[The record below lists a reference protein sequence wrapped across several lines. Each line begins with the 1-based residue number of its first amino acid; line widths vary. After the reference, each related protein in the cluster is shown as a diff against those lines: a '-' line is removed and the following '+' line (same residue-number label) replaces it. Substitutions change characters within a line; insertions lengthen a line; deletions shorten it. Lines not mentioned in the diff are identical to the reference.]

1 MKDGLLLRPMT
12 PADAHGVYRTS
23 SEAIPATAEE
33 RQQVMSRSAEEI
45 GRRKQRFRHF
55 LEHDPEGA
63 WVAVDGDRVAGVAL
77 ALAREGVW
85 VLSLFAVAEEY
96 RNYGVG
102 KELLDRA
109 LLYAEGCRG
118 AMIASSTHPAAMRRY
133 ALAGFSLQPTLMAI
147 GKVRRESLPAGLK
160 AREGTEADLG
170 LAAEVDRLVR
180 GAAHG
185 PDLEFVLRTGSR
197 LFVAEGSAGIGYAVV
212 FEGSPGLLAATAP
225 ETAADLLWSCLAE
238 GGGSDVEVHWIT
250 SAQNWSLPVVLKA
263 GLSLSPAGPICVR
276 GELGP
281 LTPYLPSGPF
291 L

>member
-1 MKDGLLLRPMT
+1 MRDGILLRNMT
-12 PADAHGVYRTS
+12 AADADGVYRTS
-23 SEAIPATAEE
+23 SVAMPATADEL
-33 RQQVMSRSAEEI
+33 QQVMNRSPEEVV
-45 GRRKQRFRHF
+45 RRKERYLHF

-63 WVAVDGDRVAGVAL
+63 WVAVDGERVAGVAL

-96 RNYGVG
+96 RNEGLG
-102 KELLDRA
+102 KELLDRT

-133 ALAGFSLQPTLMAI
+133 ALAGFSLRPTLMAS
-147 GKVRRESLPAGLK
+147 GRVRRESLPAGLK
-160 AREGTEADLG
+160 AREGMEADLE

-185 PDLEFVLRTGSR
+185 PDLEFMLRFGSR
-197 LFVAEGSAGIGYAVV
+197 LLVAERPEGTGYAVV
-212 FEGSPGLLAATAP
+212 FEGSPALLAATTP
-225 ETAADLLWSCLAE
+225 GLAADLLWSCLAE
-238 GGGSDVEVHWIT
+238 CDGDSAEVHWIT
-250 SAQNWSLPVVLKA
+250 DSQNWALPVVLGA
-263 GLSLSPAGPICVR
+263 GLSLSPAGPICVH

-281 LTPYLPSGPF
+281 LMPYLPSGPF